1 MEFETV
7 IYEKRDHIAFIT
19 LNRPQALNAFNLKM
33 NSELY
38 RIWDDVKFDP
48 QVRVAVV
55 TAAGDRAFCS
65 GVDVKESAELGPLE
79 GLDAE
84 DRYADT
90 GRKLRITARMNDCFK
105 PVITAVNGLV
115 VGGGLHF
122 VADTDI
128 CICSENATFFDT
140 HLEIG
145 WVSFIEPIG
154 LSRRVPLER
163 IMRMV
168 LMGGNERID
177 AQEAYRIGLVSQ
189 VVPLAELLPT
199 ATRLAQVVAEK
210 APLATM
216 LSVEAIWRGLDMGME
231 EAKMLGQKLNRVNLR
246 GVDYI
251 EGPRAFAEKRKP
263 QWQGR

>member
-1 MEFETV
+1 MAYET
-7 IYEKRDHIAFIT
+7 ISYEKKDHIATIT
-19 LNRPQALNAFNLKM
+19 LNRPQALNSFSLKM

-55 TAAGDRAFCS
+55 TGAGDRAFCT
-65 GVDVKESAELGPLE
+65 GVDVKESAELGAIE
-79 GLDAE
+79 GMDAE
-84 DRYADT
+84 DRYVDT
-90 GRKLRITARMNDCFK
+90 GHKLRITARMNDCFK
-105 PVITAVNGLV
+105 PVITAVNGMV

-122 VADTDI
+122 IADTDI
-128 CICSENATFFDT
+128 CICAENATFFDT

-145 WVSFIEPIG
+145 WVSWIEPIG

-168 LMGGNERID
+168 LMGSKERID
-177 AQEAYRIGLVSQ
+177 AREAYRIGLVSQ
-189 VVPLAELLPT
+189 VVPLKDLVPT
-199 ATRLAQVVAEK
+199 ATQLAATIAEK

-216 LSVEAIWRGLDMGME
+216 LAVEAIWRGLDMGME
-231 EAKMLGQKLNRVNLR
+231 EAKMLGAKINRVNLV
-246 GVDYI
+246 GHDYI
-251 EGPRAFAEKRKP
+251 EGPKAFAEKRKP

>member
-1 MEFETV
+1 MTFETV
-7 IYEKRDHIAFIT
+7 RYEKKDHIATIT
-19 LNRPQALNAFNLKM
+19 LNRPQALNSFSIKM

-48 QVRVAVV
+48 QVRVALV
-55 TAAGDRAFCS
+55 TAAGDRAFCT
-65 GVDVKESAELGPLE
+65 GVDVKESAELGPID

-90 GRKLRITARMNDCFK
+90 GHKLRITARMNDCFK
-105 PVITAVNGLV
+105 PVVTAVNGMV

-122 VADTDI
+122 IADTDL

-163 IMRMV
+163 VMRMV
-168 LMGGNERID
+168 LMGSKERID
-177 AQEAYRIGLVSQ
+177 AKEAYRIGLVSQ
-189 VVPLAELLPT
+189 VVPLAKLVFT
-199 ATRLAQVVAEK
+199 ATEIAQTIAEK
-210 APLATM
+210 APLATQ

-231 EAKMLGQKLNRVNLR
+231 EAKMLGAKINRVNLK

-251 EGPRAFAEKRKP
+251 EGPKAFAEKRKP